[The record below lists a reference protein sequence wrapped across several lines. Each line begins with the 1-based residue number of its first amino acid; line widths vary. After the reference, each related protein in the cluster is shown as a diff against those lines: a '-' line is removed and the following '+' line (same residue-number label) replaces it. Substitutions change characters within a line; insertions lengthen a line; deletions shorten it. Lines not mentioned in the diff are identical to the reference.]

1 MLDLNFAI
9 TSAAPAPNAAAP
21 TLNFRLHISEA
32 GGAALH
38 AVLLRAQ
45 VQIQPRSRKYSPAE
59 QERLEEL
66 FGTPERWRDTLRPL
80 LWTHASLIAPPF
92 AGTADLDLPV
102 ACTYDLEVIAGKYLR
117 ALDGGDVSLLFLFS
131 GTVFAKTET
140 GFRVE
145 QIPWEKEAGFR
156 LPVNTWRALM
166 DSYFPG
172 AAWIRL
178 RHETLD
184 ALQQI
189 KARRA
194 HFTLDETIAEL
205 MDGAREPVA

>member
-1 MLDLNFAI
+1 MLDLNFAV
-9 TSAAPAPNAAAP
+9 TAASAAANAAAP
-21 TLNFRLHISEA
+21 TLNFRLHISES

-59 QERLEEL
+59 QERLAEL
-66 FGTPERWRDTLRPL
+66 FGTPDRWRDTLRPL
-80 LWTHASLIAPPF
+80 LWTQASLIAPSF
-92 AGTADLDLPV
+92 TGSADLDLPV
-102 ACTYDLEVIAGKYLR
+102 ACTYDFEVIAGKYLR
-117 ALDGGDVSLLFLFS
+117 ALEGGEVSLLFLFS
-131 GTVFAKTET
+131 GTTFAKTET

-156 LPVNTWRALM
+156 LPVSTWRNLM

-184 ALQQI
+184 ALQRL
-189 KARRA
+189 KAHRA

-205 MDGAREPVA
+205 IDGAREPVA